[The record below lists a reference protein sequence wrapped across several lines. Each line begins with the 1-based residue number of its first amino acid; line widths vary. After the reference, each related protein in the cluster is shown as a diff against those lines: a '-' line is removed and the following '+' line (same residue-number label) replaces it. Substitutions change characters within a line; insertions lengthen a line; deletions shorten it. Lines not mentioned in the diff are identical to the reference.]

1 MKGKGQTLKSQ
12 LLCCKEIT
20 THQGLLWAT
29 RPAKLQRCV
38 SHYSA
43 PPPKAPG
50 TQSRI
55 KNGKSKSLR
64 AEAPEEGP
72 VTQSNSRAPY
82 RQRFAVLR
90 THTHDHF
97 HVPLC
102 GLVVLVKV
110 AL

>member
-1 MKGKGQTLKSQ
+1 MGYQASQTLKVCVT
-12 LLCCKEIT
+12 LLCT
-20 THQGLLWAT
+20 T
-29 RPAKLQRCV
+29 PE
-38 SHYSA
+38 
-43 PPPKAPG
+43 G
-50 TQSRI
+50 TWHSESRI
-55 KNGKSKSLR
+55 KNGKSKSVR
-64 AEAPEEGP
+64 AEAPKEGP
-72 VTQSNSRAPY
+72 VTQSNSRVPY